1 MLYKF
6 SPVYITPL
14 TNAVLC
20 ANLEN
25 SMIAIH
31 YHRSNSSKQ
40 IALYSIDCVRKLL
53 LNHHFNNEF
62 IFERLDDAREA
73 EMKDDQEFWEI
84 SLIENEKFN
93 EENKQSKMA
102 LLKSH
107 KYVSHQFPFE
117 SNNKYFLI

>member
-25 SMIAIH
+25 LMH
-31 YHRSNSSKQ
+31 YLPNNCSKKF
-40 IALYSIDCVRKLL
+40 ALYSIDCVRKLL

-62 IFERLDDAREA
+62 IFERLDEAREA
-73 EMKDDQEFWEI
+73 EMKDDQDFWEI
-84 SLIENEKFN
+84 PLI
-93 EENKQSKMA
+93 
-102 LLKSH
+102 
-107 KYVSHQFPFE
+107 
-117 SNNKYFLI
+117 SNGFT